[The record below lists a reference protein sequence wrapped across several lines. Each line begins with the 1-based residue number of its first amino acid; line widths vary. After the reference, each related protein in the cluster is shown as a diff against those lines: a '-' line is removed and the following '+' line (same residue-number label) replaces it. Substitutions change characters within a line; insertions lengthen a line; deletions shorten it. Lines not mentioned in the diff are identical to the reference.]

1 MRPLW
6 KGPLSFGLVNI
17 PIKIYVATEK
27 KDLKFRYL
35 HKECMTPVQ
44 YEKHCPTCDKPIE
57 NNDIVYGY
65 EYQKGRFVVLN
76 EEDFA
81 NIPIDVS
88 KTIDILDFVDA
99 AQVDPVYFDKSYF
112 LEPSEGGSKAYLLLV
127 KAMETTGKIA
137 IARLVIRTKQNLA
150 AVRVKD
156 GVLMLQTMYY
166 PDEVRSASGLD
177 LPAETIKVHDKEVK
191 MAVSLV
197 ESLSTD
203 FEADK
208 YQNEYRQALR
218 EMIEAKAEGQDIHM
232 PPAAAPSNVVDLMEA
247 LKQSIKAAEQNRKKP
262 KPKKA
267 KVAT

>member
-44 YEKHCPTCDKPIE
+44 YEKRCPTCNKPIE
-57 NNDIVYGY
+57 NSEIIYGY

-76 EEDFA
+76 DEDFA
-81 NIPIDVS
+81 SIPLDAT
-88 KTIDILDFVDA
+88 KTVDILDFVDSK
-99 AQVDPVYFDKSYF
+99 QVDPVFFDKSYF

-156 GVLMLQTMYY
+156 GTLMLQTMYY
-166 PDEVRSASGLD
+166 PDEVRSSAGLD
-177 LPAETIKVHDKEVK
+177 LPTESIKVHDKEIK

-203 FEADK
+203 FELDK
-208 YQNEYRQALR
+208 YHNEYRQALH
-218 EMIEAKAEGQDIHM
+218 EMIEAKAQGQTIEVAPTM
-232 PPAAAPSNVVDLMEA
+232 APSNVVDLMEA
-247 LKQSIKAAEQNRKKP
+247 LKQSIKAAEQERKKP
-262 KPKKA
+262 KPKRA
-267 KVAT
+267 KVGT